1 MKPNVFPSN
10 EDKKDSNEP
19 AKVNPFIADKAE
31 IEQAYVKPDNDPT
44 VAAAAEAMRK
54 RTEEQMKLRDEQLR
68 KNLALTDNY
77 NKMTQDATERR
88 VNIPAMETTTV
99 QHPTTVK
106 EVVLKPSEPKV
117 ETTPETNKYIE
128 RLSQPDFSSAY
139 DLIPLPS
146 EGKIYPSKK
155 SNVRVSFMT
164 TVDEDILTSPNLL
177 QSGQF
182 LEILINRKL
191 LEPNL
196 RYKDLHV
203 GDRNAIM
210 LWIRAT
216 GFGEMYPVTLLD
228 ENDNAFETEIN
239 LNTLKTKKLGAEPDA
254 EGLFDFI
261 LPVSKTKIKF
271 RLLTVGDVDEI
282 DALVE
287 QDKLDGDPINHMST
301 YTLERTIV
309 EVNGNR
315 DKEYVKRFANSVRS
329 MDSKNLREYINK
341 IESGVDLNITVG
353 TPGGGSVETFLPLNR
368 SFFWPNIKL

>member
-1 MKPNVFPSN
+1 MSNKPNVFPSN
-10 EDKKDSNEP
+10 EEKNDSTEQS
-19 AKVNPFIADKAE
+19 KVNPFIADKTE
-31 IEQAYVKPDNDPT
+31 IQQAYVKPDNDPT

-54 RTEEQMKLRDEQLR
+54 RTEEQIKLRDEQLR
-68 KNLALTDNY
+68 KNLALTENF
-77 NKMTQDATERR
+77 NKITQDATERR
-88 VNIPAMETTTV
+88 VN
-99 QHPTTVK
+99 
-106 EVVLKPSEPKV
+106 
-117 ETTPETNKYIE
+117 TPEPVQTYTQPVKQVITQPEVKTVTPVANEYIE
-128 RLSQPDFSSAY
+128 RVSQPDFSSSY

-155 SNVRVSFMT
+155 SNVRVSYMT
-164 TVDEDILTSPNLL
+164 TADEDILTSPNLL
-177 QSGQF
+177 QSGEF

-216 GFGEMYPVTLLD
+216 GYGEMYPVTLLD
-228 ENDNAFETEIN
+228 ENDNAFETSIN
-239 LNTLKTKKLGAEPDA
+239 LNTLKTKKLTAEPDA
-254 EGLFDFI
+254 DGLFDFI
-261 LPVSKTKIKF
+261 LPLSKTKIKF
-271 RLLTVGDVDEI
+271 KLLTVGDI
-282 DALVE
+282 DAIDAKVE
-287 QDKLDGDPINHMST
+287 VDRVNGDPVNHIST

-315 DKEYVKRFANSVRS
+315 NEEFVKKFANSVRS
-329 MDSKNLREYINK
+329 MDGQNLREYINK